1 MTLIYI
7 KIILIMLLSL
17 SILGYILV
25 VLKEKILLKNN
36 IIVINKK
43 SVTEKHIKDADMKEF
58 VLDGNRVK
66 AGDEVKVSLKGNGSL
81 KGIVIGAKRKDRSI
95 LMVTYD
101 DKIKKLNID
110 NIIKFKIIS
119 KYGKFFKAF

>member
-1 MTLIYI
+1 
-7 KIILIMLLSL
+7 MLLSL

-66 AGDEVKVSLKGNGSL
+66 AGDEVKVSLKGNESL